1 MNISE
6 EQKREIMRCLED
18 GKPLPPKYRF
28 LLFSHDDVELVWDG
42 KNAEVCDVVLPFQTV
57 EQVDE
62 PRKESRIAASPFLFD
77 GGGRQ
82 LGGWTNKLIWGDNKF
97 VLSSLAGG
105 DLAKEIAEHG
115 GIKLIYIDPPFD
127 VGADFSMNVEIGG
140 EELTKTPNVLEQ
152 IAYRDTWGKKENSYI
167 AMIYERLMMMRDL
180 LADDGSIYVHC
191 DWRVSG
197 YMRLVLDEVF
207 GKDNFCN
214 QLIWNYGGR
223 GGKAESGQF
232 PRNHDF
238 ILWYAKNTPVY
249 NKISFETK
257 TPISESKK
265 HGLQQDEQG
274 RWFHHAPRGYYT
286 DKSIKELESQ
296 GRIFRNTKG
305 TIRIKYFHR
314 HDDQFIYTEKLIGD
328 VWSDIADAMHTPQ
341 SERLGYP
348 TQKPEKLLERIITA
362 SSNEGDLVADFFC
375 GSGTTAAVSEKMGRR
390 WLAADLGKFA
400 IHTARK
406 RLIAT
411 QRELKAAEKDYRA
424 FALLN
429 MGKYQRQYFVN
440 MNPKLSPQE
449 QEAQAQQKRRDFVKL
464 IINAYGAKELPDDF
478 MFGGIKANKM
488 VVVGPMALPVA
499 GNFVE
504 DIIKECES
512 RQITQVDI
520 LAFEFEMGLF
530 PKMSDNAKKRGVSLS
545 PKYIPPEVFDKRAV
559 DKDQVAFYDM
569 AYIKVTPHITKTEN
583 GRTVAVT
590 LSKFS
595 THYSQSGVPGKVIVD
610 DGQVYKTQKDGT
622 RELITKH
629 WSDWVDYW
637 AVDYDYE
644 SRPAII
650 RIKTESGEWEERQTG
665 EFIFENEWQSFRARK
680 NRDLE
685 FTSVEKEISQ
695 KPTKIAV
702 KVVDIFG
709 NDTMKV
715 LEV

>member
-62 PRKESRIAASPFLFD
+62 PRKESRVAASPFLFD

-197 YMRLVLDEVF
+197 YMRLVLDEIF
-207 GKDNFCN
+207 GKDNFVN
-214 QLIWNYGGR
+214 EIIWHYKSFHGQVQNY
-223 GGKAESGQF
+223 F
-232 PRNHDF
+232 PRKHDMVLF
-238 ILWYAKNTPVY
+238 YRKSMESPFTLMRDETIPIDNLIDYKNW
-249 NKISFETK
+249 
-257 TPISESKK
+257 KK
-265 HGLQQDEQG
+265 YIVNE
-274 RWFHHAPRGYYT
+274 REIRGNNMPT
-286 DKSIKELESQ
+286 DVRFKRYLDKWIRQNSRQPTEDDVVFV
-296 GRIFRNTKG
+296 FRPQPL
-305 TIRIKYFHR
+305 
-314 HDDQFIYTEKLIGD
+314 DD
-328 VWSDIADAMHTPQ
+328 VWNMRYLDPKDKV
-341 SERLGYP
+341 ERVGYP
-348 TQKPEKLLERIITA
+348 TQKPEALIKRIIEA

-375 GSGTTAAVSEKMGRR
+375 GSGTTAAVAEKMGRR
-390 WLAADLGKFA
+390 WLATDLGKFA
-400 IHTARK
+400 IHTTRK
-406 RLIAT
+406 RLIAV

>member
-6 EQKREIMRCLED
+6 EQKREIMRCLEY

-62 PRKESRIAASPFLFD
+62 PRKESRVAASPFLFD

-207 GKDNFCN
+207 GKDNFRN
-214 QLIWNYGGR
+214 EIIWHYQSGGR
-223 GGKAESGQF
+223 Q
-232 PRNHDF
+232 
-238 ILWYAKNTPVY
+238 
-249 NKISFETK
+249 
-257 TPISESKK
+257 
-265 HGLQQDEQG
+265 
-274 RWFHHAPRGYYT
+274 
-286 DKSIKELESQ
+286 
-296 GRIFRNTKG
+296 
-305 TIRIKYFHR
+305 
-314 HDDQFIYTEKLIGD
+314 EKLFSRKHDNIFLYTKSGEWTFNGNDIGTLRGEQKRNNMKKEIDSDGRVYWSITSAGKVYKYYGDEKIIPAD
-328 VWSDIADAMHTPQ
+328 VWVDISHIQQKDPQ
-341 SERLGYP
+341 RLGYP
-348 TQKPEKLLERIITA
+348 TQKHEKLLERIIKA

-375 GSGTTAAVSEKMGRR
+375 GSGTTAAVAEKMGRR
-390 WLAADLGKFA
+390 WLATDLGKFA
-400 IHTARK
+400 IHTTRK

-595 THYSQSGVPGKVIVD
+595 THYSQSGAPGKVIVD